1 MQELAGLFAEP
12 GAIVLDPF
20 MGAGSSGVGCLSGER
35 YEGSQTLLNTK
46 RRRGEPPALAPV
58 TAPMPVGFSFV
69 GVDGDQTH
77 VLSAVERMRGI
88 GITA

>member
-1 MQELAGLFAEP
+1 
-12 GAIVLDPF
+12 
-20 MGAGSSGVGCLSGER
+20 
-35 YEGSQTLLNTK
+35 
-46 RRRGEPPALAPV
+46 
-58 TAPMPVGFSFV
+58 MPVGFSFV